1 VVVEGVHVVPGG
13 VHPRTRDRCVLVEAL
28 VVVGDQDLH
37 RGHFSHRPGTRPA
50 QRYLASFEDIRR
62 LQDHLWERAR
72 SEGVAVIDNENIDDT
87 LAKLMQL
94 VLDAVQEV
102 Q

>member
-1 VVVEGVHVVPGG
+1 
-13 VHPRTRDRCVLVEAL
+13 
-28 VVVGDQDLH
+28 VVGDSDLH

-50 QRYLASFEDIRR
+50 ERYLAGFEDIRR

-72 SEGVAVIDNENIDDT
+72 SEGVAVIDNENVDDT
-87 LAKLMQL
+87 LAQLMQL